1 MTPSVGLY
9 VRLIIAHPT
18 GFEPITRRL
27 TTESSTV
34 ELEVSILVENRRIE
48 LPNPCF
54 QNTDAYVSLVT
65 SR

>member
-1 MTPSVGLY
+1 
-9 VRLIIAHPT
+9 
-18 GFEPITRRL
+18 
-27 TTESSTV
+27 
-34 ELEVSILVENRRIE
+34 VSILVENRRIE